1 MVGEG
6 ICRRAYWQAHV
17 QCSDAR
23 DLSAPLTWQ
32 RGDHSATQAQSLEAS
47 PFLCHVV
54 ESSHPSALGGVL
66 AYGDRVGLFANAEE
80 RPHDEKCPYKIIFGD
95 DDSGQCYT
103 SLDKC
108 SARVVGKPA
117 EKVCCFAERIIE
129 PTLDMCDPN
138 NTHSVY
144 QCPNSKYN
152 STFFENMGYRGQSC
166 EDERMLWEF
175 IDQPFTEG
183 WMGVC

>member
-6 ICRRAYWQAHV
+6 VCRCAYWQAQV

-32 RGDHSATQAQSLEAS
+32 RGDHSATQAQSLDSS
-47 PFLCHVV
+47 PFL
-54 ESSHPSALGGVL
+54 
-66 AYGDRVGLFANAEE
+66 
-80 RPHDEKCPYKIIFGD
+80 YKSRNGR
-95 DDSGQCYT
+95 CYT

-117 EKVCCFAERIIE
+117 EKVCCFAERILK
-129 PTLDMCDPN
+129 PTLDTCDPN
-138 NTHSVY
+138 NTHSVARID
-144 QCPNSKYN
+144 CPRGKKN

-166 EDERMLWEF
+166 DDWQMLMMSLV
-175 IDQPFTEG
+175 DPFFDDLFNEK
-183 WMGVC
+183 C

>member
-6 ICRRAYWQAHV
+6 VCRRAYGQAQV

-23 DLSAPLTWQ
+23 DLSAPLTLQ
-32 RGDHSATQAQSLEAS
+32 RGDHSATQAQSL
-47 PFLCHVV
+47 
-54 ESSHPSALGGVL
+54 
-66 AYGDRVGLFANAEE
+66 
-80 RPHDEKCPYKIIFGD
+80 
-95 DDSGQCYT
+95 
-103 SLDKC
+103 
-108 SARVVGKPA
+108 
-117 EKVCCFAERIIE
+117 E

>member
-1 MVGEG
+1 M
-6 ICRRAYWQAHV
+6 
-17 QCSDAR
+17 
-23 DLSAPLTWQ
+23 SAAPNLG
-32 RGDHSATQAQSLEAS
+32 RGDHPGLIFTQ
-47 PFLCHVV
+47 VV
-54 ESSHPSALGGVL
+54 EKKEAIEITCH
-66 AYGDRVGLFANAEE
+66 GDRVGMFANAEE

-95 DDSGQCYT
+95 DDPGTCYT

>member
-1 MVGEG
+1 MSARLRAGAGAVLRREGLVRALDLAARGPLGHPGAVLGFVAVLVPRRGILAPVGL
-6 ICRRAYWQAHV
+6 CRAH
-17 QCSDAR
+17 
-23 DLSAPLTWQ
+23 
-32 RGDHSATQAQSLEAS
+32 
-47 PFLCHVV
+47 
-54 ESSHPSALGGVL
+54 
-66 AYGDRVGLFANAEE
+66 GDRVGMFANAEE

-95 DDSGQCYT
+95 DDSGECYT

>member
-1 MVGEG
+1 MWTAPRRVDGVGIEL
-6 ICRRAYWQAHV
+6 RTP
-17 QCSDAR
+17 SR
-23 DLSAPLTWQ
+23 DVAGLIF
-32 RGDHSATQAQSLEAS
+32 TQ
-47 PFLCHVV
+47 VV
-54 ESSHPSALGGVL
+54 EKKEAIEITCH
-66 AYGDRVGLFANAEE
+66 GDRVGMFANAEE

-95 DDSGQCYT
+95 DDPGTCYT

-152 STFFENMGYRGQSC
+152 STFFADMGYRGQSC

>member
-1 MVGEG
+1 MSG
-6 ICRRAYWQAHV
+6 AYFGQAQV

-95 DDSGQCYT
+95 NDSGQCYT

-117 EKVCCFAERIIE
+117 EKVCCFAERILK
-129 PTLDMCDPN
+129 PTLDTCDPN
-138 NTHSVY
+138 NTHSVARID
-144 QCPNSKYN
+144 CPRGKKN

-166 EDERMLWEF
+166 DDWQMLMMSLV
-175 IDQPFTEG
+175 DPFFDDLFNEK
-183 WMGVC
+183 C

>member
-1 MVGEG
+1 MSVRLRAGARAVLRREG
-6 ICRRAYWQAHV
+6 LVRAL
-17 QCSDAR
+17 DAAAR
-23 DLSAPLTWQ
+23 
-32 RGDHSATQAQSLEAS
+32 TQ
-47 PFLCHVV
+47 VV
-54 ESSHPSALGGVL
+54 EKKEAIEIHCLGENGFGALTS
-66 AYGDRVGLFANAEE
+66 AEE
-80 RPHDEKCPYKIIFGD
+80 RPHDKKCPYKSRNGR
-95 DDSGQCYT
+95 CYT

-117 EKVCCFAERIIE
+117 EKVCCFAERILK

-175 IDQPFTEG
+175 IDQPFPEG
-183 WMGVC
+183 WTGVC

>member
-1 MVGEG
+1 MEIQGG
-6 ICRRAYWQAHV
+6 AHAPRA
-17 QCSDAR
+17 
-23 DLSAPLTWQ
+23 
-32 RGDHSATQAQSLEAS
+32 RGHPRLIFTQ
-47 PFLCHVV
+47 VV
-54 ESSHPSALGGVL
+54 EKKEVIKIECQGENGFGM
-66 AYGDRVGLFANAEE
+66 YNANAEE
-80 RPHDEKCPYKIIFGD
+80 RPHDEKCPYK
-95 DDSGQCYT
+95 DSVGICYT

-144 QCPNSKYN
+144 DCPNSKYN

>member
-1 MVGEG
+1 MSARLRAGARAVLRREGLVRALDLAARRPLGHPGAVLGFVAVLVPRRGILAPVG
-6 ICRRAYWQAHV
+6 
-17 QCSDAR
+17 
-23 DLSAPLTWQ
+23 
-32 RGDHSATQAQSLEAS
+32 
-47 PFLCHVV
+47 
-54 ESSHPSALGGVL
+54 LGGHLGFEERVHR
-66 AYGDRVGLFANAEE
+66 RVGLV
-80 RPHDEKCPYKIIFGD
+80 YKTTFVY
-95 DDSGQCYT
+95 SSEVCYT

-144 QCPNSKYN
+144 NCPENRYN
-152 STFFENMGYRGQSC
+152 ATFFKNMGYRGQSC

-175 IDQPFTEG
+175 IDQPFTDG

>member
-1 MVGEG
+1 MSARLLAGAGAVLRREGLVRALDAAARRPLGHPGAVLGFVAVLVPRRGILAPVG
-6 ICRRAYWQAHV
+6 
-17 QCSDAR
+17 
-23 DLSAPLTWQ
+23 
-32 RGDHSATQAQSLEAS
+32 
-47 PFLCHVV
+47 
-54 ESSHPSALGGVL
+54 LGGHLGFEERVHR
-66 AYGDRVGLFANAEE
+66 RVGLV
-80 RPHDEKCPYKIIFGD
+80 YKTTFVY
-95 DDSGQCYT
+95 SSEVCYT

-183 WMGVC
+183 WTGVC